1 MHFYSKQ
8 ANFIAHLHIF
18 SAKLYNMYNIAKKPY
33 SAKFLSKAID
43 IAPSE
48 PFVPLISIFA
58 TCLR

>member
-1 MHFYSKQ
+1 
-8 ANFIAHLHIF
+8 
-18 SAKLYNMYNIAKKPY
+18 MYNIAKKPY